1 MLIHSQMGQ
10 EGSDFGFLHHTGMF
24 LVMEKNVTLNPLTN
38 LSGTVVIQGRVVYEA
53 KDVNLNSRRLARR
66 VKYRDVFHNIGFF
79 GADTV
84 VMYPNRVADLIDQF
98 RWVHNR
104 LPALF
109 VFSVRRPYLGL
120 SHCFKYT
127 LLFYTPEKPGCKPA
141 FRGSTY
147 SYAAG
152 RNGHG

>member
-10 EGSDFGFLHHTGMF
+10 EASDFGFPHPTGMF

-38 LSGTVVIQGRVVYEA
+38 LSGT
-53 KDVNLNSRRLARR
+53 NLNSRKLARR

-79 GADTV
+79 GTDTV
-84 VMYPNRVADLIDQF
+84 VTYPDGIADLIDQF
-98 RWVHNR
+98 RWVHHR

-127 LLFYTPEKPGCKPA
+127 SLFIHPKSRASIPLLGGLLIVMCFKKDW
-141 FRGSTY
+141 F
-147 SYAAG
+147 
-152 RNGHG
+152 